1 MGKLVSTIFV
11 TLDGV
16 YQAPGGPEEDTR
28 DGFEHGGW
36 SFPFGD
42 DDFGRFITE
51 VFDRPG
57 AFLLGRR
64 TYDIFASFW
73 PKMTD
78 PADRIASQLNAL
90 PKYVPSSTLSDP
102 QGLHHRDQRR
112 SGQGGHRPQGAH
124 RRRAPGARQR
134 RPRPVP
140 AGARPRRHPPPAD
153 VPGGARLRPPLLRRG
168 RTADQV
174 PSHAA
179 DASPPRASP
188 SSRTTWRGA
197 RTTARTRNRGTPD
210 RARCGGRVWS
220 RAPTLTRGKL
230 IRRDGKISVVV
241 IDMSLSTR
249 VIMRS

>member
-102 QGLHHRDQRR
+102 QWAGTTVISGDLGKEVTALKERTDGELQVHGSGALVQSLLALDLVDTLHLLTFPVVLGSGLRFFAE
-112 SGQGGHRPQGAH
+112 GAL
-124 RRRAPGARQR
+124 PTKF
-134 RPRPVP
+134 
-140 AGARPRRHPPPAD
+140 RHA
-153 VPGGARLRPPLLRRG
+153 
-168 RTADQV
+168 
-174 PSHAA
+174 
-179 DASPPRASP
+179 
-188 SSRTTWRGA
+188 
-197 RTTARTRNRGTPD
+197 
-210 RARCGGRVWS
+210 GGRVTAAGVS
-220 RAPTLTRGKL
+220 IQSYDLAGRPDYGSYAEPGNA
-230 IRRDGKISVVV
+230 
-241 IDMSLSTR
+241 
-249 VIMRS
+249 